1 MRRFIAVFA
10 SYFSI
15 GKPMIPARHQYKRA
29 RAARKPTDTT
39 MEKIL
44 QLFKE
49 HPDSVGEGYFEHMA
63 ASFSFAVP
71 LLSAAIAAFI
81 HGLLPFCFVRT
92 GSRIVTRLHER
103 MVLHRAGKQA
113 RQ

>member
-1 MRRFIAVFA
+1 MRAGRQPE
-10 SYFSI
+10 
-15 GKPMIPARHQYKRA
+15 KD
-29 RAARKPTDTT
+29 TDTT

-44 QLFKE
+44 HLFKE
-49 HPDSVGEGYFEHMA
+49 HPGSVGEGYFEHMA

-81 HGLLPFCFVRT
+81 HGVFPFCFVKT

-103 MVLHRAGKQA
+103 MVVNRA
-113 RQ
+113 RQASSR

>member
-1 MRRFIAVFA
+1 
-10 SYFSI
+10 
-15 GKPMIPARHQYKRA
+15 
-29 RAARKPTDTT
+29 

-44 QLFKE
+44 QLFKD
-49 HPDSVGEGYFEHMA
+49 HPESVGESYFQHMS

-81 HGLLPFCFVRT
+81 HGLFPFLFVRT

-103 MVLHRAGKQA
+103 MVVHRADKPAQQA
-113 RQ
+113 QQ

>member
-1 MRRFIAVFA
+1 MQAGAQF
-10 SYFSI
+10 
-15 GKPMIPARHQYKRA
+15 P
-29 RAARKPTDTT
+29 KPTDTT

-49 HPDSVGEGYFEHMA
+49 HPDSVGESYFEHMS

-81 HGLLPFCFVRT
+81 HGVFPFFFVRT

-103 MVLHRAGKQA
+103 MVVHRAAKKA
-113 RQ
+113 